1 VLELTDLLPLKVLFQ
16 HFSLPSHVCAYIFV
30 SYNKQVMSLVGL
42 CLSDDDIVAAD
53 ILSQQKA
60 IVTLHPTS

>member
-1 VLELTDLLPLKVLFQ
+1 
-16 HFSLPSHVCAYIFV
+16 
-30 SYNKQVMSLVGL
+30 MSLVGL

-60 IVTLHPTS
+60 IITLHPTS